1 MKWHLDAQPLIN
13 QSIINSI
20 DLNLISFTEQKVGH
34 LLRVIDDK
42 LLINR
47 NIINNL
53 KEISQN
59 IFNQWFINFEF
70 LNDQGQPYRL
80 NDGEM
85 IESGGIN
92 PKNWSTGTIND
103 IGS

>member
-1 MKWHLDAQPLIN
+1 MKWHLDATALIN

-70 LNDQGQPYRL
+70 
-80 NDGEM
+80 
-85 IESGGIN
+85 
-92 PKNWSTGTIND
+92 
-103 IGS
+103 

>member
-70 LNDQGQPYRL
+70 
-80 NDGEM
+80 
-85 IESGGIN
+85 
-92 PKNWSTGTIND
+92 
-103 IGS
+103 